1 MCQGWTLAEQGF
13 RDGEERIVQLRQGLA
28 ACRAAGTDLGRP
40 SIFFWLAD
48 AYGQRGYPEEG
59 LSLLTEA
66 LAVVNKTQERYYE
79 AELYRLKGSL
89 RCKSFE
95 FRVSRWTQSKVQS
108 PQKLNPNL

>member
-13 RDGEERIVQLRQGLA
+13 RDGEERIVQLRQ
-28 ACRAAGTDLGRP
+28 
-40 SIFFWLAD
+40 
-48 AYGQRGYPEEG
+48 GYPEEG